1 MEQEVKD
8 GQLLPDVFFG
18 LDEKGEKKL
27 YYKLL
32 EFSSEETG
40 KDYIAYTDY
49 EDDEEGNTKAYGA
62 SLRKED
68 GEVKLDPIEDEREW
82 KLIEVTLD
90 ALQSEEMDSPSE
102 EKEA

>member
-1 MEQEVKD
+1 MENELKD

-18 LDEKGEKKL
+18 LDEKEEKKL

-32 EFSSEETG
+32 EFSSDETG

-49 EDDEEGNTKAYGA
+49 EEDEKGNTKAYGA
-62 SLRKED
+62 ILRKEND
-68 GEVKLDPIEDEREW
+68 EVKLDPIEDEREW
-82 KLIEVTLD
+82 KLIEVTLE
-90 ALQSEEMDSPSE
+90 ALQSDEVGNNE